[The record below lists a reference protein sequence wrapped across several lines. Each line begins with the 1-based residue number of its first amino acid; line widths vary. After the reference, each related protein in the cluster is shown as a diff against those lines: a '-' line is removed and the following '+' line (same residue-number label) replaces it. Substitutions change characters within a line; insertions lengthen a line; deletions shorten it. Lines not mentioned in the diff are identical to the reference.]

1 MCLVYLKSPK
11 HKIKVN
17 KTSQKQ
23 YLNLPDEL
31 LIIAISFISSTSLIG
46 IVYINKKPINDIIDL
61 LY

>member
-1 MCLVYLKSPK
+1 MCLVCLKSPK
-11 HKIKVN
+11 HKIKAN

-46 IVYINKKPINDIIDL
+46 IVYINKNQ
-61 LY
+61 